1 MRIFFLQKGEKM
13 NDPKKPPEPQLPVGG
28 IQIGNQIMYPDLQG
42 NLHPTAGGA
51 INSNQRIEGDF
62 SRGGSGG
69 CNQDADNVP
78 PPRDY
83 GGGGW

>member
-1 MRIFFLQKGEKM
+1 MPDP
-13 NDPKKPPEPQLPVGG
+13 NDDQNVQPIPQGG
-28 IQIGNQIMYPDLQG
+28 IQIGNRVMYPDLKG
-42 NLHPTAGGA
+42 DLYPTPGAA
-51 INSNQRIEGDF
+51 INSNQGIESDY

-78 PPRDY
+78 PPDF